1 MDLGNGWTT
10 EKLRDEIL
18 EHIWIDET
26 GDMGGVHCMHCL
38 GYEQGEIDRA
48 INTVF
53 AAALQRAKAE
63 VLEDNARL
71 RGAVQ
76 ECVRCIEVLSMKG
89 VDHDEVHTVDAA
101 IREGWWCSM
110 AIDARTHALVAIQL
124 SKDLDACAAQIEEG
138 SDYGINR

>member
-53 AAALQRAKAE
+53 DAALRRAKAE
-63 VLEDNARL
+63 VLREVKYEALGSRIKCFKFDTLYAEGNDDALNAL
-71 RGAVQ
+71 V
-76 ECVRCIEVLSMKG
+76 K
-89 VDHDEVHTVDAA
+89 
-101 IREGWWCSM
+101 W
-110 AIDARTHALVAIQL
+110 IDAR
-124 SKDLDACAAQIEEG
+124 AAQIDAEG
-138 SDYGINR
+138 

>member
-53 AAALQRAKAE
+53 DAALRRAKA
-63 VLEDNARL
+63 DGMRL
-71 RGAVQ
+71 AVQ
-76 ECVRCIEVLSMKG
+76 EYRCWEDVLRTEYRN
-89 VDHDEVHTVDAA
+89 VPTFEAL
-101 IREGWWCSM
+101 
-110 AIDARTHALVAIQL
+110 IDAL
-124 SKDLDACAAQIEEG
+124 AAQIEEG
-138 SDYGINR
+138 E